1 MYFQYPLN
9 LNYVFLSSQ
18 KLMQAGKIRHFWF
31 VVVNIYNQTKCLR
44 IIKIYEIHT
53 KSFGIKLHVLEFIT
67 SIKIV
72 QNIYNP
78 AKCYNCFEILSNA

>member
-1 MYFQYPLN
+1 MKTTKTKTCLKSYQFVLFIY
-9 LNYVFLSSQ
+9 
-18 KLMQAGKIRHFWF
+18 F

-53 KSFGIKLHVLEFIT
+53 KSIGIKLNVLEFIT